1 MKMNCE
7 LTGTPEREL
16 NAPDEGNE
24 VTTASDVASDIMNNQ
39 VSSYDISDLMD
50 EATQAECFRELIG
63 IWASRNSDNESRM
76 FARIDMTDFIENA
89 LTVAAKRK
97 GY

>member
-1 MKMNCE
+1 MNCE
-7 LTGTPEREL
+7 LTGTPEREI
-16 NAPDEGNE
+16 NAPEGNIE

-50 EATQAECFRELIG
+50 IETQAECFRELVG

-76 FARIDMTDFIENA
+76 FARIDMTDFMENA
-89 LTVAAKRK
+89 LTQAAVRK
-97 GY
+97 GYPS